1 MTDADRPTSP
11 SGPTRPTGAARRFL
25 LVVFGIVAV
34 EALGLVTL
42 AVLDLTDLNSDRLGL
57 GVGAALLLA
66 VYAAAMV
73 WAAVRVLR
81 GHSWGR
87 GFLVLTQLIQV
98 LIAYNARDNVWWVP
112 TLLAT
117 TGVVALGCLLAPPV
131 TAALVDDPEAL

>member
-1 MTDADRPTSP
+1 MT
-11 SGPTRPTGAARRFL
+11 
-25 LVVFGIVAV
+25 IVSL
-34 EALGLVTL
+34 EALALLAL
-42 AVLDLTDLNSDRLGL
+42 AVADLADLDGDRIGL
-57 GVGAALLLA
+57 GIGAALLLGL
-66 VYAAAMV
+66 YAAAML
-73 WAAVRVLR
+73 WAATRVLN

-117 TGVVALGCLLAPPV
+117 TGVVALVCLLAPPV